1 MMSIEDADTFVHGQF
16 LRIQSY
22 ARVASKKAQQVENAR
37 AAKKGKPP
45 KTIWNSSEV
54 IAEALRDEGACG
66 HVKAPE
72 PPTFHYGDEKRMRG
86 LVAELDG
93 YANAIHARTG
103 KRLRKDTAHML
114 AGVLSYPDDAP
125 KDRYPEW
132 RARSIKWL
140 KKRYGRHLVA
150 VLEHL
155 DENNPHLHFYAIE
168 PKGLD
173 VKAIHEGWT
182 AKKDGQDY
190 RDAMRL
196 VQDDY
201 HRDVSAWVG
210 LTRIGPGRKRLE
222 RDEYMAMKADAEQT
236 RTMLRDIEAQSNK
249 ANDTLQKASR
259 AGLEAQQMG
268 ATMLQKAKQRAEAI
282 GTTAQAQAQKNK
294 DEARRLHEEKQ
305 RLQDWADQLKMSAE
319 KIAKNTG
326 HLVTIEV
333 PSAPAAALVNE
344 AMVPGANAPGSPG
357 RSALVP
363 SATPSPFDKPPGF

>member
-1 MMSIEDADTFVHGQF
+1 M
-16 LRIQSY
+16 
-22 ARVASKKAQQVENAR
+22 
-37 AAKKGKPP
+37 
-45 KTIWNSSEV
+45 
-54 IAEALRDEGACG
+54 
-66 HVKAPE
+66 
-72 PPTFHYGDEKRMRG
+72 
-86 LVAELDG
+86 
-93 YANAIHARTG
+93 
-103 KRLRKDTAHML
+103 
-114 AGVLSYPDDAP
+114 
-125 KDRYPEW
+125 
-132 RARSIKWL
+132 
-140 KKRYGRHLVA
+140 
-150 VLEHL
+150 
-155 DENNPHLHFYAIE
+155 
-168 PKGLD
+168 
-173 VKAIHEGWT
+173 KAIHEGWT

-282 GTTAQAQAQKNK
+282 ETTAQAQAQKNK

-326 HLVTIEV
+326 HLVIHRGAFGTSSGPCKRSDGAMGQCHPV
-333 PSAPAAALVNE
+333 P
-344 AMVPGANAPGSPG
+344 PG
-357 RSALVP
+357 RSACLRQLHHHL
-363 SATPSPFDKPPGF
+363 TSPQVSKVS

>member
-1 MMSIEDADTFVHGQF
+1 M
-16 LRIQSY
+16 
-22 ARVASKKAQQVENAR
+22 
-37 AAKKGKPP
+37 AA
-45 KTIWNSSEV
+45 IWWP
-54 IAEALRDEGACG
+54 CW
-66 HVKAPE
+66 K
-72 PPTFHYGDEKRMRG
+72 
-86 LVAELDG
+86 
-93 YANAIHARTG
+93 
-103 KRLRKDTAHML
+103 
-114 AGVLSYPDDAP
+114 
-125 KDRYPEW
+125 
-132 RARSIKWL
+132 
-140 KKRYGRHLVA
+140 
-150 VLEHL
+150 HL

-282 GTTAQAQAQKNK
+282 ETTAQAQAQKNK

-357 RSALVP
+357 RSAWVP

>member
-236 RTMLRDIEAQSNK
+236 RTMLRDIVNNQLIPRMVK
-249 ANDTLQKASR
+249 HGFPIK
-259 AGLEAQQMG
+259 GLRFEWDDAVDYTPEQQV
-268 ATMLQKAKQRAEAI
+268 AYETMV
-282 GTTAQAQAQKNK
+282 
-294 DEARRLHEEKQ
+294 
-305 RLQDWADQLKMSAE
+305 ADRYEVDPSYFAE
-319 KIAKNTG
+319 KYSIPVGERRNAQPMLPTG
-326 HLVTIEV
+326 GDNNDGGDDGNSE
-333 PSAPAAALVNE
+333 PQDDKKKQQQ
-344 AMVPGANAPGSPG
+344 NAHS
-357 RSALVP
+357 SF
-363 SATPSPFDKPPGF
+363 FD